1 MRTLEFPES
10 EKNVDRTE
18 KLTVQKRLS
27 DDIGKFDYS
36 PYPITIGLDG
46 DEIDEA
52 AFALLTEEQR
62 KQAIYLTMA
71 VNYARK
77 KLNID
82 DLEDQRKNANTT
94 IYVLGGNPSDSSF
107 TWTKYETN
115 HYGDKLGDGQVI
127 TADATNP
134 LEFTVGK
141 RYVFEVSATEELGFY
156 LDPNDKAGSEFW
168 DSEVL
173 TDSDGQFDEPEMRE
187 NLPAGWEQIVFEPNE
202 LTPNLYIWSQANSNK
217 DVAINIFLPIDEG
230 DDTIKHTP
238 SEFNLLSKEAVG
250 FELDETVDLDALDD
264 TNDPTGLLRYFATI
278 KNDLPYFPL
287 VTDNGDGSFD
297 MDVDITNFITAVEK
311 GEILL
316 DYEDWIDP
324 IGNNC
329 FAKVMERPAGDTLA
343 YIFGSNHLPFTDG
356 MSAETIAAITKARD
370 DYFLELK
377 KGRLPM
383 SGYFNPVRRKM
394 NPDDA
399 DSLPIIP
406 EQSLAS
412 RAPSHSF
419 FELSNWGEEYV
430 GVEGVYFDDIFSLL
444 NIKDLGY
451 GISDDGSGGQNLM
464 LANQRSRSCRVV
476 GDNGMMVDVAE
487 YFFHHATQP
496 RGGLYFGEFVVAPPR
511 SYIPIRYKAVPRLD
525 LFCFGDIA
533 SNLTLDSQWSND
545 SSWTQL
551 AKLGEIGC
559 NVNLRY
565 RIYHDLLQINPDFEL
580 SDLDSVINLIEI
592 NSDTFSTSKSF
603 DSATSSHNF
612 GFRMKDGKTVR
623 PLFKKGGSSV
633 SVPQYKEAILNYQDE
648 VRTYWILD
656 AVIDK
661 PVLKIPYLKK
671 YVISPNGIS
680 SDESASSITF
690 VV

>member
-1 MRTLEFPES
+1 MRALEFPES

-18 KLTVQKRLS
+18 KMTVQKRLS

-36 PYPITIGLDG
+36 PYPITIGLNG
-46 DEIDEA
+46 DEIDQNTFASLSEA
-52 AFALLTEEQR
+52 DR

-94 IYVLGGNPSDSSF
+94 IYELSGNSSDSGF

-115 HYGDKLGDGQVI
+115 HYGDKLGWAENLGS
-127 TADATNP
+127 NP
-134 LEFTVGK
+134 QLQFIVGK
-141 RYVFEVSATEELGFY
+141 RYVFEVLATEELGFY
-156 LDPNDKAGSEFW
+156 LDPDDKAGSEFW

-187 NLPAGWEQIVFEPNE
+187 NLPEGWEQIVFEPNE

-217 DVAINIFLPIDEG
+217 DVGISIYLAKDED

-250 FELDETVDLDALDD
+250 FELDETIDIDALND

-278 KNDLPYFPL
+278 KNGLPYFPL
-287 VTDNGDGSFD
+287 VTDNGDGSFN
-297 MDVDITNFITAVEK
+297 MNVDITNFITAVEK

-329 FAKVMERPAGDTLA
+329 FAKVMERPAEDTLA

-356 MSAETIAAITKARD
+356 MSSETIAAITKARQ
-370 DYFLELK
+370 DYFNELK
-377 KGRLPM
+377 KGRIPM
-383 SGYFNPVRRKM
+383 SGYFNPVRKRM
-394 NPDDA
+394 NPSDST
-399 DSLPIIP
+399 SLPIIP
-406 EQSLAS
+406 EQSLGS

-419 FELSNWGEEYV
+419 FELSNWGEQYV

-451 GISDDGSGGQNLM
+451 GISDVGSGGQNLM

-476 GDNGMMVDVAE
+476 GDNGMMVDVGE

-525 LFCFGDIA
+525 LFCFGDLA
-533 SNLTLDSQWSND
+533 SSLTLGSEWSNN

-551 AKLGEIGC
+551 EKLGQIGC

-565 RIYHDLLQINPDFEL
+565 RIYHDLLQINPNFQL
-580 SDLDSVINLIEI
+580 SDLDSVINSL
-592 NSDTFSTSKSF
+592 TFNESKSF

-612 GFRMKDGKTVR
+612 GFRMKDGKNVR
-623 PLFKKGGSSV
+623 PLFKKNGSSV
-633 SVPQYKEAILNYQDE
+633 LIPQYKEAVLNYEGE

-671 YVISPNGIS
+671 YVIAPNGIS

>member
-1 MRTLEFPES
+1 MRTLEFPHS
-10 EKNVDRTE
+10 EKDVNRTE
-18 KLTVQKRLS
+18 KLTVQKKLS

-36 PYPITIGLDG
+36 PYPITIGLNG
-46 DEIDEA
+46 DEIDENT
-52 AFALLTEEQR
+52 FASLSEANR

-94 IYVLGGNPSDSSF
+94 IYELSGNPSDAGF
-107 TWTKYETN
+107 TWTKYDTN
-115 HYGDKLGDGQVI
+115 HYGDKKGLGENLG
-127 TADATNP
+127 TNP
-134 LEFTVGK
+134 QLQFIVGK

-156 LDPNDKAGSEFW
+156 LDPDDKSGSEFW

-187 NLPAGWEQIVFEPNE
+187 NLPAGFEQIVFEPNE
-202 LTPNLYIWSQANSNK
+202 LTPNLYVWSQANSNK
-217 DVAINIFLPIDEG
+217 DVPINIYLAIDED
-230 DDTIKHTP
+230 DDTIRHTP

-250 FELDETVDLDALDD
+250 FELDDTVDLNALDD
-264 TNDPTGLLRYFATI
+264 TNDPTGLLRYFATM

-287 VTDNGDGSFD
+287 VTDNGDGTFS
-297 MDVDITNFITAVEK
+297 MDTDIADFITAV
-311 GEILL
+311 GNGQILL
-316 DYEDWIDP
+316 DYEDWLDP

-329 FAKVMERPAGDTLA
+329 FAKVMERPAEDTLA
-343 YIFGSNHLPFTDG
+343 YIFGSNYLPFTDG

-383 SGYFNPVRRKM
+383 SGYFNPIRRRM
-394 NPDDA
+394 RPGDST
-399 DSLPIIP
+399 SLPVIP
-406 EQSLAS
+406 EQSLAA

-451 GISDDGSGGQNLM
+451 GVADDGSGGQNLM
-464 LANQRSRSCRVV
+464 LANQRSRNCRVV
-476 GDNGMMVDVAE
+476 GDNGMMVDVGE

-533 SNLTLDSQWSND
+533 SNLFLGDEWSNNP
-545 SSWTQL
+545 SWTEL
-551 AKLGEIGC
+551 AKLGEIGF

-565 RIYHDLLQINPDFEL
+565 RIYHDLLQINPDFQL
-580 SDLDSVINLIEI
+580 SDLDGVLNGNAPGEGL
-592 NSDTFSTSKSF
+592 TFSTPKSF
-603 DSATSSHNF
+603 DSETSPHNF

-623 PLFKKGGSSV
+623 PLFKKDSSSV

-661 PVLKIPYLKK
+661 PVLKIPYLRR
-671 YVISPNGIS
+671 YVISPNGMS
-680 SDESASSITF
+680 ADESASSITF
-690 VV
+690 SV